1 MARARSPG
9 EVNCMRC
16 GRGNPEHVRYC
27 LDCGSEL
34 HTSHRAQPEFA
45 EARSDL
51 VEMRSEA
58 GRNATAAVAAYG
70 NGQPS
75 TRTITGRP
83 PAPDLHFGARPRD
96 HIELSDYG
104 ASLASVAGG
113 ATASNDVT
121 RCNSCG
127 VDNPRDSSFCCEC
140 GSPLRLG
147 APRPLGGTIVAV
159 GSAVGAERGAG
170 ARAEVAPTQS
180 QPDAAPVAQVVQPVP
195 ETKPAGT
202 AGPAGTIVPAPTTS
216 APTTEPVPT
225 TVDGTLASRRE
236 PSSQEPSRICSRCQG
251 TNSPEARFCQLCG
264 VPLTA
269 PGERHHDTAAPV
281 SSGPVSKVMPDAW
294 LVVIG
299 QDGAPGRRYPLKGP
313 KMDIGRQSGDT
324 ILDKDPYVC
333 PLHARVTYGTRG
345 FAIEDLGS
353 VNGVY
358 VRLGGSPVELRHG
371 DLLLLGQAVLRFEIV
386 EETERSIS
394 PAVRDSTRVFGT
406 PAVPRRARLVVH
418 TVEGCGRDIF
428 YLSRPETILGR
439 EAGDI
444 VFTDDPFMS
453 RRHAALRRASATNTY
468 TLRDL
473 GSSNGTFIAIRG
485 QQPLS
490 PGDHVR
496 IGQHLFR
503 LDVQSGGPS

>member
-34 HTSHRAQPEFA
+34 YASPHAQPDCRG
-45 EARSDL
+45 ARS
-51 VEMRSEA
+51 ESRPASSS
-58 GRNATAAVAAYG
+58 TAALAAYG
-70 NGQPS
+70 SGQAS
-75 TRTITGRP
+75 SRTTTGRP
-83 PAPDLHFGARPRD
+83 PAPDLHFGQRPP
-96 HIELSDYG
+96 EAFALSNYE
-104 ASLASVAGG
+104 ASLASATG
-113 ATASNDVT
+113 AESAHADVDAEL
-121 RCNSCG
+121 RCNACG
-127 VDNPRDSSFCCEC
+127 VNNPRDGRFCCEC

-147 APRPLGGTIVAV
+147 APPPLMGTIVAL
-159 GSAVGAERGAG
+159 SDA
-170 ARAEVAPTQS
+170 QS
-180 QPDAAPVAQVVQPVP
+180 PPAPVTAPVP
-195 ETKPAGT
+195 LAEP
-202 AGPAGTIVPAPTTS
+202 PAP
-216 APTTEPVPT
+216 PL
-225 TVDGTLASRRE
+225 DGTLASQRD
-236 PSSQEPSRICSRCQG
+236 PAPDRICPRCQG

-264 VPLTA
+264 VSLVTPQ
-269 PGERHHDTAAPV
+269 ERPPEAAPPI

-299 QDGAPGRRYPLKGP
+299 QDGTPGRRYPLKRP
-313 KMDIGRQSGDT
+313 KMDMGRASGD
-324 ILDKDPYVC
+324 IVLDKDPYVC
-333 PLHARVTYGTRG
+333 PLHARLTYGTRG

-358 VRLGGSPVELRHG
+358 VRLGGGPVELRHG